1 MRTLLIAAFLLLGNL
16 NMAHGASAVPKD
28 VSSFISKRDGCDHF
42 RGELPDPSEKKRM
55 KEVIRKINTLCK
67 GTDEALAALKKKYAN
82 NAKVMSLLNEYEEEI
97 EGHPVQ

>member
-1 MRTLLIAAFLLLGNL
+1 
-16 NMAHGASAVPKD
+16 
-28 VSSFISKRDGCDHF
+28 
-42 RGELPDPSEKKRM
+42 M

-82 NAKVMSLLNEYEEEI
+82 NAKVMFLLNEYEEEI